1 MNEMEREVKVIFEI
15 LNVSL
20 LLKNTHE
27 RTNQRRECLV
37 RDDKDLGLWTINP
50 PYTVT
55 LNNLSFSP
63 HEIEIALKA
72 AICISQCHERPLFYA
87 TQGTSAS

>member
-37 RDDKDLGLWTINP
+37 RDDKDLGL
-50 PYTVT
+50 
-55 LNNLSFSP
+55 
-63 HEIEIALKA
+63 
-72 AICISQCHERPLFYA
+72 
-87 TQGTSAS
+87 